1 MEAESQRDENH
12 RQCMRIET
20 GLAHEVANQGGLLN
34 ECLAAIPADSKL
46 AKRILYFR
54 EHRKPMPDDGDAFSA
69 PIHELARRLQ
79 RACDNRPNLAPES
92 TVTVGA
98 VDLLLLLGHVLSV
111 PSQPAPLGYV
121 LVELDAINNL
131 CGRLKALMDAGS
143 ADAKSLAADAALLL
157 EARRG

>member
-1 MEAESQRDENH
+1 MEDEVERDQHH
-12 RQCMRIET
+12 RQCMRIQT

-34 ECLAAIPADSKL
+34 ECLAVIPADSNL

-54 EHRKPMPDDGDAFSA
+54 EHRKPMRTD
-69 PIHELARRLQ
+69 
-79 RACDNRPNLAPES
+79 PE
-92 TVTVGA
+92 
-98 VDLLLLLGHVLSV
+98 H
-111 PSQPAPLGYV
+111 APLGYV

-131 CGRLKALMDAGS
+131 CGRLKALIDAGS